1 MKTKNSIIL
10 SIGAISLILALLIYK
25 SNIEVDLPLNSSSET
40 REEIQTE
47 FSKTKNAK
55 ISISYKEI
63 KIGNQ
68 VWMSENLNISTF
80 QNGDIIPYVEDDDE
94 WKMAISNKKPAWSYY
109 LNSTEYGKKYGKLY
123 NWFAISDSRGLA
135 PEGWHIPTNYE
146 WDILKEYLGGS
157 KIAGSKIKS
166 KEDWYSDNPK
176 DESGFNALVSGI
188 RNFHGGFDDNTAAY
202 WSAPIDNNGTEVFDV
217 HSIESHYDN
226 FSYIYR
232 ESNYN
237 GYSIRCIKNQPN

>member
-94 WKMAISNKKPAWSYY
+94 WKMAISNKRE
-109 LNSTEYGKKYGKLY
+109 NQM
-123 NWFAISDSRGLA
+123 
-135 PEGWHIPTNYE
+135 
-146 WDILKEYLGGS
+146 IL
-157 KIAGSKIKS
+157 
-166 KEDWYSDNPK
+166 P
-176 DESGFNALVSGI
+176 
-188 RNFHGGFDDNTAAY
+188 
-202 WSAPIDNNGTEVFDV
+202 
-217 HSIESHYDN
+217 
-226 FSYIYR
+226 
-232 ESNYN
+232 
-237 GYSIRCIKNQPN
+237 